1 MITRRNYRPLCDFAA
16 VRQFMVEIYE
26 RDWRNGVPAPFLEYA
41 LCCSWMDTSLT
52 HRFSLWEEDGRIV
65 ALVFYENPASDVY
78 FSLRPGYERLV
89 GEMMDYAEADMPKTD
104 GAQRFVLFGGQ
115 KALVEAAECRGY
127 TRTGGYNELVYD
139 FSKPLEYP
147 LPQGFSFV
155 PPDKLDYAKISE
167 CCYRGFNNE
176 QTDGP
181 WDGDYEDVVRISLA
195 PNSTL
200 PLCAVVQNERGE
212 YVCVAGMWWTPENNL
227 AYMEP
232 LCTVPEYRRRGLA
245 AAALSELYRRMKP
258 LGATHMTGGDDPFY
272 AKIGFEPCIE
282 WVYYER
288 SKTDGK

>member
-16 VRQFMVEIYE
+16 VRQFMTEIYE

-41 LCCSWMDTSLT
+41 LCCSWMDTSLV
-52 HRFSLWEEDGRIV
+52 HRFSLWEEAGRVV
-65 ALVFYENPASDVY
+65 ALVFYENPINHAY

-89 GEMMDYAEADMPKTD
+89 GEMIDYAEADMPKVD
-104 GAQRFVLFGGQ
+104 GRQQLVLFGAQ
-115 KALVEAAECRGY
+115 KALVDAAERRGY
-127 TRTGGYNELVYD
+127 ARVGGYNELVYD
-139 FSKPLEYP
+139 FSKPLEHE

-155 PPDKLDYAKISE
+155 PSDGLDYAKLSE
-167 CCYRGFNNE
+167 CCYRGFDNE

-212 YVCVAGMWWTPENNL
+212 YVCCAGMWWTRENGL

-245 AAALSELYRRMKP
+245 AAALSELYRRTKP
-258 LGATHMTGGDDPFY
+258 LGATHMTGGGDPFY

-282 WVYYER
+282 WGYYER
-288 SKTDGK
+288 VKTGGK

>member
-78 FSLRPGYERLV
+78 FSLRPGYERLI
-89 GEMMDYAEADMPKTD
+89 GEMMDYAESDMPKAD

-167 CCYRGFNNE
+167 CCYRGFDNE

-212 YVCVAGMWWTPENNL
+212 YTCVAGMWWTPENNL

-258 LGATHMTGGDDPFY
+258 LGATHMTGGGDPFY

-282 WVYYER
+282 WGYYER
-288 SKTDGK
+288 VKTDGK

>member
-78 FSLRPGYERLV
+78 FSLRPGYERLI

-195 PNSTL
+195 PDSTL

-212 YVCVAGMWWTPENNL
+212 YVCVAGMWWTPENRL

-282 WVYYER
+282 WGYYER
-288 SKTDGK
+288 AKPDGK